1 MSRESILK
9 IQETEEEAE
18 RLIAE
23 ARELA
28 KKLVADAQ
36 RNGKESLRV
45 AEEESRAA
53 AAEMLGQIRERTAQ
67 LGERLDSESQEACEE
82 LRRTV
87 QLRRKA
93 AEKVIMRGV
102 EAKCRFV
109 Q

>member
-9 IQETEEEAE
+9 IQETEEEAV
-18 RLIAE
+18 RLIAD
-23 ARELA
+23 ARERA
-28 KKLVADAQ
+28 KQLVADAQ
-36 RNGKESLRV
+36 REGKESLRI
-45 AEEESRAA
+45 AEEESHVA
-53 AAEMLGQIRERTAQ
+53 AAEMLSEIRERTAQ
-67 LGERLDSESQEACEE
+67 LGERLDTESQEACEE
-82 LRRTV
+82 MRRNV